1 VRRKKKYRDE
11 KKDERQKIGWERK
24 KRIGDKKK
32 DGEQKKR

>member
-1 VRRKKKYRDE
+1 MDKGRKKDK
-11 KKDERQKIGWERK
+11 RQKIGWERK